1 MHVTSPIPLVVLLQD
16 LEFGG
21 TQRYTIHL
29 LKQIDREL
37 FAPELWVLRGGLDMM
52 PLAEEA
58 GIKIVHLSKSSRVG
72 PGALFQLGWRLLTR
86 RPRVLY
92 TLTAVPNIW
101 GRVVGRMAGVPVI
114 VSGYRSLFPNQY
126 EKWLWPIS
134 DRIICNAHVLK
145 GIMIRHFSVDP
156 QRIAVVPNAVD
167 LDYFQPASRPSFSRP
182 TVLSVG
188 RLVEDKDPLT
198 LLEGFRL
205 AAEHVPESDFEIMGN
220 GPLRRELER
229 RIVSY
234 RLESKIR
241 LLPGAGDVR
250 PSMRRACVFA
260 LASAREAA
268 PNVIIEAMAMG
279 LPVVA
284 TRVGGIPELV
294 LDGKTGSLVPPG
306 DPEALAA
313 ALIELLTNE
322 SRRGMM
328 GVLARQRVTTLHSL
342 QYMISETERALMEAI
357 EQAPGRKIW
366 NRKSWKR
373 P

>member
-1 MHVTSPIPLVVLLQD
+1 MHITSPIPIVVLLQD

-52 PLAEEA
+52 PLAQEA
-58 GIKIVHLSKSSRVG
+58 GIKIIHLSSSSRVG
-72 PGALFQLGWRLLTR
+72 PRALFHLGWRLLTN

-92 TLTAVPNIW
+92 TLTVVPNIW

-114 VSGYRSLFPNQY
+114 VSGYRSLFPKQH

-145 GIMIRHFSVDP
+145 EIMIRDFSVDP
-156 QRIAVVPNAVD
+156 KRIAVVPNAVD
-167 LDYFQPASRPSFSRP
+167 LDYFQPGSRPSFSRP

-198 LLEGFRL
+198 LLEGFRIT
-205 AAEHVPESDFEIMGN
+205 AEHVPESDFEIMGN
-220 GPLRRELER
+220 GPLRYELER

-234 RLESKIR
+234 RLESRIR
-241 LLPGAGDVR
+241 LLPGSDDVR
-250 PSMRRACVFA
+250 PNMRRACVFA

-284 TRVGGIPELV
+284 TRVGGIPELI
-294 LDGKTGSLVPPG
+294 LDGKTGCLVPPG
-306 DPEALAA
+306 DPESLAA
-313 ALIELLTNE
+313 ALIDLLTNE
-322 SRRGMM
+322 SRRRTM
-328 GVLARQRVTTLHSL
+328 GAVGRQRVATFHSL
-342 QYMISETERALMEAI
+342 QYMIRETERALMEAI
-357 EQAPGRKIW
+357 DQTPGQKIW
-366 NRKSWKR
+366 NRKGWR
-373 P
+373 